1 MNELT
6 TAQAHDL
13 ETLEGVVERGL
24 ATFVEVGRALA
35 EIRDQRL
42 YRAAHRTFEEY
53 RHERWLLSRTRA
65 YRLIDAAA
73 VVSPIGDIE
82 PPKNEAQAREL
93 VPLLR
98 EDEQEVVEVWRDLR
112 AEFGH
117 DVTAKRVRTT
127 VRNRVKRIKRE
138 REAEQRGE
146 ELRRHP
152 PDLDSAVPT
161 RPPPA
166 GWQRRHAL
174 GRALECLAEAGS
186 WLEQAED
193 SLLDIAVEPTG
204 RDAVVD
210 QVGEACT
217 EVREGLDDLA
227 RRLAEFRD
235 GDAA

>member
-1 MNELT
+1 M
-6 TAQAHDL
+6 
-13 ETLEGVVERGL
+13 ERGL

-42 YRAAHRTFEEY
+42 YRASHRTFEEY
-53 RHERWLLSRTRA
+53 CHERWLLSRTRA

-73 VVSPIGDIE
+73 VVSPIGDGQ

-138 REAEQRGE
+138 REAEQRRE

-152 PDLDSAVPT
+152 PHLDRAVPT
-161 RPPPA
+161 RPPPP

-174 GRALECLAEAGS
+174 DRALECLAEAGS
-186 WLEQAED
+186 WLERAED
-193 SLLDIAVEPTG
+193 SLLDIPVEQGGT
-204 RDAVVD
+204 DAVVD
-210 QVGEACT
+210 QVGEVCA
-217 EVREGLDDLA
+217 EVRETFGDLA
-227 RRLAEFRD
+227 RRLVGFRD
-235 GDAA
+235 GDAT